1 LNESQIHVPKNNE
14 DGIFFQQE
22 ADHMGEQH
30 IKITQLFNAPVDTIF
45 SLLSDHEAFGKIIN
59 AKIKR
64 VADGQGK
71 NKNGLGSVRRINIF
85 PAMAFEETVIE
96 FEPNQ
101 LIAYTVSK
109 GSPIKNH
116 RGQMAFSQKQGKT
129 RLVYTIDFEPKGP
142 FLFFG
147 PVIKKVIEKSMR
159 DGLKRLSV
167 RYE

>member
-1 LNESQIHVPKNNE
+1 
-14 DGIFFQQE
+14 
-22 ADHMGEQH
+22 MGQQH

-45 SLLSDHEAFGKIIN
+45 SLLSDHEAFGKVLN

-64 VADGQGK
+64 VVDSQGE
-71 NKNGLGSVRRINIF
+71 NKNGLGAVRRVNAF
-85 PAMAFEETVIE
+85 PAPAFEETVIA

-101 LIAYTVSK
+101 LIAYAVSK

-116 RGQMAFSQKQGKT
+116 QGRMEFFHEQGKT
-129 RLVYTIDFEPKGP
+129 RLIYTIDFEPKLP

-147 PVIKKVIEKSMR
+147 PVIKKAIEKSMR
-159 DGLKRLSV
+159 DGLKRLSA